1 MIVIPMAG
9 LSQRFRD
16 AGYALPKYMLDLH
29 GRTLFS
35 WTVGSFERYFA
46 TEPFLFIARDE
57 AGTPGFIEREIAKLG
72 IAEARTV
79 ILSHPTKGQ
88 AETVRLGIERNTI
101 QGDQPLTIFNID
113 TIRPGFCYPDR
124 PWMSTADGY
133 IEVMRASDP
142 GFSYAA
148 PAETGDERVKE
159 TAEKNVISDLAS
171 TGLYYFRRSKDFI
184 ATLEK
189 EEINPSSHELYIAP
203 LYNFLIQTGQDVRY
217 AEVPS
222 DQVLFAGTPAQYDD
236 LLKRKSI

>member
-16 AGYALPKYMLDLH
+16 AGYAVPKYMLDLH

-57 AGTPGFIEREIAKLG
+57 AGTPEFIDREVARLG

-88 AETVRLGIERNTI
+88 AETVRLGIERNNI
-101 QGDQPLTIFNID
+101 PGDQPLTIFNID
-113 TIRPGFCYPDR
+113 TIRPAFRYPAR
-124 PWMSTADGY
+124 PGMSTADGY

-142 GFSYAA
+142 SFSYAA
-148 PAETGDERVKE
+148 PAETGDERVKG
-159 TAEKNVISDLAS
+159 TAEKKVISDLAS
-171 TGLYYFRRSKDFI
+171 TGLYYFRQSKDFI
-184 ATLEK
+184 ATLKK
-189 EEINPSSHELYIAP
+189 EEDNPSSHELYIAP
-203 LYNFLIQTGQDVRY
+203 LYNFLIQAGQDIRY

-222 DQVLFAGTPAQYDD
+222 DQVLFAGTPAQYND
-236 LLKRKSI
+236 LLRRGSI